1 MKGCKPTNNRKSTK
15 NSTIKIL
22 ITSIV
27 AVALTMQANATIFQ
41 LDIQGTAGFG
51 LLPGNEPGSVTGGTG
66 GEIGSGITYDDITNL
81 LDLTNVGWGSSQ
93 GFTDLTSSVTN
104 SHLHGSTANANGNGF
119 TQTAGVLVNLT
130 RSSNAVS
137 SGVFTNP
144 LVDLDTF
151 FGVNAETKEAELL
164 AGKWYINIHTSNN
177 GGGEMRGFLT
187 VPEPTSI
194 GLLGLGTC
202 VLGLIRRRK

>member
-1 MKGCKPTNNRKSTK
+1 
-15 NSTIKIL
+15 
-22 ITSIV
+22 
-27 AVALTMQANATIFQ
+27 
-41 LDIQGTAGFG
+41 
-51 LLPGNEPGSVTGGTG
+51 
-66 GEIGSGITYDDITNL
+66 
-81 LDLTNVGWGSSQ
+81 
-93 GFTDLTSSVTN
+93 
-104 SHLHGSTANANGNGF
+104 
-119 TQTAGVLVNLT
+119 VNLT

-137 SGVFTNP
+137 GGTFTNP
-144 LVDLDTF
+144 LVDLDTV

-164 AGKWYINIHTSNN
+164 SGKWYINIHTSNN